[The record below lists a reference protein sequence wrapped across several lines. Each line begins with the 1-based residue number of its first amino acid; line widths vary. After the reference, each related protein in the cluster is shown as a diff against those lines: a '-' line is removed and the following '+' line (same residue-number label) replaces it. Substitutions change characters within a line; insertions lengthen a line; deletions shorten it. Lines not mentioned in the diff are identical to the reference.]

1 MTTQPMSQLAA
12 RESLAGWLSRELA
25 AEDCRDAAIQDLSA
39 PGAGYSG
46 KTVFA
51 TVSCTDPDGTERVQE
66 LVFRVQVPD
75 QQLFVAPDALRQARV
90 MSALAGRPGVPV
102 PAIRFTE
109 NDPQV
114 LGAGGGQI
122 LDRRVTAVLRRE
134 LREGQPASDSRA
146 ASCDIGCVVMTPSP
160 RQNAQDVR
168 ICRPGQAA
176 VRPGQRPTG
185 AWTRLPDGG
194 RQRRCRTGG

>member
-12 RESLAGWLSRELA
+12 RESLGGWLSRELA
-25 AEDCRDAAIQDLSA
+25 AQDCRDAAIQDLSA

-51 TVSCTDPDGTERVQE
+51 TVSCTGQDGAERVQE

-109 NDPQV
+109 TDPQV
-114 LGAGGGQI
+114 LGAPFYVM
-122 LDRRVTAVLRRE
+122 DRVRGRVPGDVPSWHRKGWTVDLT
-134 LREGQPASDSRA
+134 PAER
-146 ASCDIGCVVMTPSP
+146 
-160 RQNAQDVR
+160 
-168 ICRPGQAA
+168 
-176 VRPGQRPTG
+176 
-185 AWTRLPDGG
+185 TRLHDNGFSAPAPPPPGA
-194 RQRRCRTGG
+194 RRAGP